1 MKTVRLLIVLLAVLL
16 PTLACRPAAPPNGP
30 HAGTPEARP
39 LPTGLRLD
47 PVGRSFDVGN
57 MPLAIVTPP
66 GDPGHAVVLLA
77 GWRQQGLQVIDLAAH
92 RVTQTVEQPAAFLG
106 LAFSPDG
113 HTLYASGGSDD
124 AIFRYRFEGGT
135 LTLLDRIGLAEP
147 LAGNAE
153 KAKAKPSTRFPAG
166 LALSPDGATLYV
178 AENLGDALAVVDL
191 VKGRVVER
199 HPTERFPYGVV
210 TAADGT
216 VYVSAWGG
224 TTVSV
229 LTPPPAPAAG
239 KTGRRSVRLVEA
251 GRIAVGRHPSALLL
265 NAAGSRLFVASAST
279 DRVAVVDT
287 AARKVL
293 KELLDPPPTGP
304 AEGCTPD
311 ALALSLDGARLY
323 VAEADANAVA
333 VFDLAAATSGAGEA
347 TAGDAGD
354 AGGAGDDRLAGRIPT
369 GWYPTALLASGR
381 ALTVVNG
388 KGKGTGPNP
397 DGAQPGIRKAAPH
410 AYTLGQLDGTVT
422 VLEDVAAATAG
433 PALAG
438 LTKRVIQADRW
449 DRPRQPRKYP
459 PFEHVV
465 YVIKE
470 NRTYDQVLGD
480 LPGADGDPGLTLFP
494 RAVSPNHHALAE
506 RFGLF
511 DRFFVN
517 AEVSTQG
524 HSWSTAS
531 YVTDYGEKT
540 TPSGYSDRR
549 PEMEEGDADE
559 PDAGFL
565 WNLALAKGLEIR
577 DYGEATTPVPGKD
590 GKITWTS
597 TRPGLG
603 PYVAADYPGW
613 DLDIPDQK
621 RANLWLAELDGYV
634 KRGKMPALEVVWL
647 PSDHTSGATP
657 GKFTPRSAMA
667 DNDYALGRI
676 VEGLSQS
683 PFFKSTVVFV
693 LEDDA
698 QNGPD
703 HVDSHRSVL
712 LVLSPYNRPGAVHR
726 FVNTTDVMETI
737 EEILGLPALSHYDH
751 FGRPLDDLFTAK
763 PDLKPYSALLPE
775 VTLGERNPP
784 KAAGAA
790 ASLRLDLSAP
800 DRADEAAFNRI
811 LWTAVRGAGVP
822 YPKPGR
828 VSVLE
833 LERGM

>member
-1 MKTVRLLIVLLAVLL
+1 MKTVRLLLFLLVLTALG
-16 PTLACRPAAPPNGP
+16 ACRPGAPSHGP
-30 HAGTPEARP
+30 RGGTPEARP

-47 PVGRSFDVGN
+47 PAGRSFDVGN
-57 MPLAIVTPP
+57 MPLAIVSPPSPPSGNPP
-66 GDPGHAVVLLA
+66 GAPDLAVVLLA
-77 GWRQQGLQVIDLAAH
+77 GWRQQGLQVIDLATR

-113 HTLYASGGSDD
+113 RTLYASGGNED
-124 AIFRYRFEGGT
+124 AIFRYRFEGGI
-135 LTLLDRIGLAEP
+135 LTLVDRLA
-147 LAGNAE
+147 LAE
-153 KAKAKPSTRFPAG
+153 KAKDKPSTRFPAG
-166 LALSPDGATLYV
+166 LALSPDGKILYV
-178 AENLGDALAVVDL
+178 AENLGDTLAVVDL
-191 VKGRVVER
+191 ASGRVAER

-216 VYVSAWGG
+216 VYVSSWGG
-224 TTVSV
+224 TTISV
-229 LTPPPAPAAG
+229 LTPVPGKAG
-239 KTGRRSVRLVEA
+239 HLIEA
-251 GRIAVGRHPSALLL
+251 GSIAVGRHPSALLL
-265 NAAGSRLFVASAST
+265 NATGTRLFVASAST

-287 AARKVL
+287 AARQVM
-293 KELLDPPPTGP
+293 KELLDPPPSGP

-311 ALALSLDGARLY
+311 ALALSPDGTRLY

-333 VFDLAAATSGAGEA
+333 VFNLSAA
-347 TAGDAGD
+347 TAGLGAATGD
-354 AGGAGDDRLAGRIPT
+354 TGDDRLSGRIPA
-369 GWYPTALLASGR
+369 GWYPTALLAHGK
-381 ALTVVNG
+381 ALAIVNG

-397 DGAQPGIRKAAPH
+397 DGAQPGIRKAPPH

-422 VLEDVAAATAG
+422 VLDDVSATATG
-433 PALAG
+433 TALAS

-494 RAVSPNHHALAE
+494 RVVSPNHHALAE

-517 AEVSTQG
+517 AEVSAQG

-549 PEMEEGDADE
+549 PEIEEGETDE
-559 PDAGFL
+559 PAQGYL

-577 DYGEATTPVPGKD
+577 DYGEATTPEKGKD
-590 GKITWTS
+590 GKTTWKAM
-597 TRPGLG
+597 RPALG
-603 PYVAADYPGW
+603 PYVHPDYPGW
-613 DLDIPDQK
+613 DLDIPDQR
-621 RANLWLAELDGYV
+621 RANLWLADLEGYV
-634 KRGKMPALEVVWL
+634 KRGKMPALEIVWL

-657 GKFTPRSAMA
+657 GKFTPRSSMA
-667 DNDYALGRI
+667 DNDLALGRI
-676 VEGLSQS
+676 VEGLSKS
-683 PFFKSTVVFV
+683 PFWKSTVVFV

-712 LVLSPYNRPGAVHR
+712 LVLSPYTRAGAVHR
-726 FVNTTDVMETI
+726 FVNTTDVTETI

-751 FGRPLDDLFTAK
+751 FGRPLDDVFTAK
-763 PDLKPYSALLPE
+763 PDLRPYLAHLPG
-775 VTLGERNPP
+775 VTIGERNPP

-811 LWTAVRGAGVP
+811 LWAAVRGAGAP
-822 YPKPGR
+822 YPTPGR

-833 LERGM
+833 LQRGR

>member
-1 MKTVRLLIVLLAVLL
+1 MKTARPLCLLLLAAL
-16 PTLACRPAAPPNGP
+16 PTLACRPAAAPQGP
-30 HAGTPEARP
+30 RAATPEARP

-47 PVGRSFDVGN
+47 PAGRSFDVGN
-57 MPLAIVTPP
+57 MPLAIATPP
-66 GDPGHAVVLLA
+66 GDAARAVVLLS
-77 GWRQQGLQVIDLAAH
+77 GWRQQGLQVIDLAAG
-92 RVTQTVEQPAAFLG
+92 RVLQTVEQPAAFLG

-113 HTLYASGGSDD
+113 HTLYASGGNED
-124 AIFRYRFEGGT
+124 AIFRYRWEDGT
-135 LTLLDRIGLAEP
+135 VTLIGRIALAPKESP
-147 LAGNAE
+147 QAKKEAG
-153 KAKAKPSTRFPAG
+153 TRFPAG
-166 LALSPDGATLYV
+166 LALSPDGRTLYV
-178 AENLGDALAVVDL
+178 AENLGDSLAVVDL
-191 VKGRVVER
+191 ASGRVIER

-224 TTVSV
+224 TTVAVFTPASGAGGH
-229 LTPPPAPAAG
+229 LT
-239 KTGRRSVRLVEA
+239 EA

-265 NAAGSRLFVASAST
+265 NAAGTRLFVASAST

-287 AARKVL
+287 AARKVM
-293 KELLDPPPTGP
+293 KELLDPPPAGP
-304 AEGCTPD
+304 AEGSTPN
-311 ALALSLDGARLY
+311 ALALSPDGARLY

-333 VFDLAAATSGAGEA
+333 VFDLSAA
-347 TAGDAGD
+347 TAGTGV
-354 AGGAGDDRLAGRIPT
+354 GGAAHGDDRLAGRIPA
-369 GWYPTALLASGR
+369 GWYPTALLVRGNTLAI
-381 ALTVVNG
+381 VNG

-397 DGAQPGIRKAAPH
+397 DGAVPGVHKAPPH

-422 VLEDVAAATAG
+422 VLSEVPAGTDLAA
-433 PALAG
+433 
-438 LTKRVIQADRW
+438 LTRRVIQADRW

-494 RAVSPNHHALAE
+494 RPVSPNHHALAE

-549 PEMEEGDADE
+549 PELEEGETDE
-559 PDAGFL
+559 AAGGYL
-565 WNLALAKGLEIR
+565 WNLALAKGLSVR
-577 DYGEATTPVPGKD
+577 DYGEATSPVKKG
-590 GKITWTS
+590 GQTTWVAN
-597 TRPGLG
+597 RPGLG
-603 PYVAADYPGW
+603 PFVHPDYPGW
-613 DLDIPDQK
+613 DLDVPDQR
-621 RANLWLAELDGYV
+621 RADLWLADLDGFA
-634 KRGKMPALEVVWL
+634 KSGKMPALEVVWL

-657 GKFTPRSAMA
+657 GKFTPRGSMA
-667 DNDYALGRI
+667 DNDLALGRMI
-676 VEGLSQS
+676 EGLSRS
-683 PFFKSTVVFV
+683 PFFKSTLVLV

-712 LVLSPYNRPGAVHR
+712 LVISPYNRPGAVHR

-737 EEILGLPALSHYDH
+737 EEVLGLPALSHYDH
-751 FGRPLDDLFTAK
+751 FGRPLSDVFTAQPDLRPYVALK
-763 PDLKPYSALLPE
+763 PDVPI
-775 VTLGERNPP
+775 GERNPP
-784 KAAGAA
+784 KAPGAA
-790 ASLRLDLSAP
+790 ASARLDLSAP

-811 LWTAVRGAGVP
+811 LWTALRGPGVP

-833 LERGM
+833 LQRGR

>member
-1 MKTVRLLIVLLAVLL
+1 MKTARPRRLLLSLVTLLGALV
-16 PTLACRPAAPPNGP
+16 PTLGCRPGAPAQGP
-30 HAGTPEARP
+30 HGGAPEARP

-47 PVGRSFDVGN
+47 PAGRSFDVGN
-57 MPLAIVTPP
+57 MPLAIAALP
-66 GDPGHAVVLLA
+66 GDPNRAVVLLA
-77 GWRQQGLQVIDLAAH
+77 GWRQQGLQLIDLAAG
-92 RVTQTVEQPAAFLG
+92 RVVQTVDQPAAFLG

-113 HTLYASGGSDD
+113 HTLYASGGNED
-124 AIFRYRFEGGT
+124 ALFRYRFQDGA
-135 LTLLDRIGLAEP
+135 LTLLDRIELAEKTEK
-147 LAGNAE
+147 AE
-153 KAKAKPSTRFPAG
+153 KEPKKPSTRFPAG
-166 LALSPDGATLYV
+166 LALSPDGTTLYV
-178 AENLGDALAVVDL
+178 AENLSDTLAVVDL
-191 VKGRVVER
+191 ASGRVVER
-199 HPTERFPYGVV
+199 HPTERFPYAVV
-210 TAADGT
+210 TAPDGT
-216 VYVSAWGG
+216 VYASAWGG

-229 LTPPPAPAAG
+229 FTPG
-239 KTGRRSVRLVEA
+239 NSGRLAEA
-251 GRIAVGRHPSALLL
+251 GRIPVGRHPSALLL
-265 NAAGSRLFVASAST
+265 NAAGTRLFVASAST

-287 AARKVL
+287 AARKVK
-293 KELLDPPPTGP
+293 KELLDPPPAGP

-311 ALALSLDGARLY
+311 ALALSLDGSRLY

-333 VFDLAAATSGAGEA
+333 VFDLAAATAGIESA
-347 TAGDAGD
+347 H
-354 AGGAGDDRLAGRIPT
+354 GDDRLAGRLPA
-369 GWYPTALLASGR
+369 GWYPTALLASGKTL
-381 ALTVVNG
+381 AVVNG

-397 DGAQPGIRKAAPH
+397 DGAVPGVHKAVGH

-422 VLEDVAAATAG
+422 VLPEVPHG
-433 PALAG
+433 NALAA
-438 LTKRVIQADRW
+438 LTRRVVQADRW

-465 YVIKE
+465 YILKE

-494 RAVSPNHHALAE
+494 RPVSPNHHALAE

-549 PEMEEGDADE
+549 PEIEEGETDE
-559 PDAGFL
+559 PAQGYL
-565 WNLALAKGLEIR
+565 WNLALAKGLSVR
-577 DYGEATTPVPGKD
+577 DYGEATTPVQAAD
-590 GKITWTS
+590 GRTTWKAM
-597 TRPGLG
+597 RPALG
-603 PYVAADYPGW
+603 PYVHPDYPGW
-613 DLDIPDQK
+613 DLDIPDQR
-621 RANLWLAELDGYV
+621 RADLWLADLDGFV
-634 KRGKMPALEVVWL
+634 KSGKMPALEIVWL

-657 GKFTPRSAMA
+657 GKFTPRSSMA
-667 DNDYALGRI
+667 DNDLALGRI
-676 VEGLSQS
+676 VEGLSRS
-683 PFFKSTVVFV
+683 PFFKNTVVFV

-726 FVNTTDVMETI
+726 FVNTTDVTETI

-751 FGRPLDDLFTAK
+751 FGRSLDDVFTTQ
-763 PDLKPYSALLPE
+763 PDLTPYRALQPG
-775 VTLGERNPP
+775 VPLGERNPA
-784 KAAGAA
+784 KSAGAA

-811 LWTAVRGAGVP
+811 LWTALRGEKVP
-822 YPKPGR
+822 YPKAGR

-833 LERGM
+833 LQRGR